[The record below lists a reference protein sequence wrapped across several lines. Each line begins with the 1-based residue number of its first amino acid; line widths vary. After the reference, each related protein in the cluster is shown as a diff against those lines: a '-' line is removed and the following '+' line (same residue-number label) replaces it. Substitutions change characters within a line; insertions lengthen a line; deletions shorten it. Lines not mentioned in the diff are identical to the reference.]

1 MADTLFDENK
11 IDSGVAGVF
20 IEHEVFSQREQPSP
34 TYTPA
39 VMFKPVPRPMIAP
52 RPGMIRP
59 RGLTPRP
66 AATQKAQE

>member
-1 MADTLFDENK
+1 MAETLFDENK

-20 IEHEVFSQREQPSP
+20 VEQEVFSQTEQPGS

-39 VMFKPVPRPMIAP
+39 VMFKPVPRPMIVP
-52 RPGMIRP
+52 SPGMIRP

-66 AATQKAQE
+66 AAPQKAQE

>member
-11 IDSGVAGVF
+11 NDRGVAGVF
-20 IEHEVFSQREQPSP
+20 FEQEVFSQREQPSP

-39 VMFKPVPRPMIAP
+39 VMLKPVPRPMIAP

-66 AATQKAQE
+66 AAPQKALE

>member
-1 MADTLFDENK
+1 MADTLFGEKK

-20 IEHEVFSQREQPSP
+20 VEQEVFSQREQPSP

-39 VMFKPVPRPMIAP
+39 VMFKPVPRTMIAP
-52 RPGMIRP
+52 KPGMIRP

-66 AATQKAQE
+66 AAPQKAQE